1 MKRLALA
8 LGLAF
13 AALPAAA
20 FDINEM
26 SDAERQTFRAEIRSY
41 LLENPQ
47 VLMEAI
53 AVLEQQ
59 QQADQSANDVALL
72 AANEVDLYADEASW
86 VGGNPEGDVTIVEF
100 LDYRCGFC
108 RRAHPEV
115 SNLIAAD
122 GNIRLIIKEFPIL
135 GEQSTLASRFAIAV
149 LQLEGRDMYKKAHD
163 ELILFRG
170 EISEQSLSGLANRLG
185 LDADKVGEQMNS
197 PDVDTVIAQNRALGQ
212 RLQINGTPSFVF
224 GDQMVRGYVPLND
237 MQSIVRELRADG

>member
-20 FDINEM
+20 FDISEM
-26 SDAERQTFRAEIRSY
+26 SAAERQTFRAEIRSY
-41 LLENPQ
+41 LLENPG

-72 AANEVDLYADEASW
+72 AANEVDLYADPSSW

-115 SNLIAAD
+115 TDLIAKD

-149 LQLEGRDMYKKAHD
+149 LQLAGQDMYKKAHD

-170 EISEQSLSGLANRLG
+170 EISEESLTRLATRMG
-185 LDADKVGEQMNS
+185 LDAAVVTEQMNS
-197 PDVDTVIAQNRALGQ
+197 PDVSEVISQNRALGQ

-224 GDQMVRGYVPLND
+224 GDQMVRGYLPLND
-237 MQSIVRELRADG
+237 MESIVREMRADG